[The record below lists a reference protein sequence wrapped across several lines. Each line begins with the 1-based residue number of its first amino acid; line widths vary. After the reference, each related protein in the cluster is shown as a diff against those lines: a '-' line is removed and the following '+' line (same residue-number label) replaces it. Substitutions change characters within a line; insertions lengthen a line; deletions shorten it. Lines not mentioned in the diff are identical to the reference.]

1 MHLNFHKQRLLQDRL
16 LDWFAANQRD
26 LPWRRGYDPYTVWI
40 SEVMLQQTQMSRAV
54 ACFERWMERFPD
66 PAALAAADQEEVL
79 LLWEGLGYYSRARNL
94 HKAAIVLTREHG
106 KTLPANR
113 ESLLR
118 LPGIGPYTAGAICS
132 IAFNQPE
139 TAVDAN
145 VERVLARV
153 LDIDTPVKQPG
164 AARAIRRAAADLIPP
179 GRARDFNQALMELGA
194 LCCSPRGPG
203 CSECPLHSLCE
214 ARRLGIVSERP
225 VPGKK
230 LLITPLQIVAGVL
243 VHQGRV
249 FIQKRLPGSVW
260 GGLWEFPGGR
270 VEPGE
275 TPARASARELQEETG
290 FRVSAL
296 EEMAVIRHG
305 YTTYRVR
312 LHCFSCSLRGRES
325 EPVLTAAQDF
335 RWALPGELDGFA
347 FPAAHRKLID
357 MMAKDDRFQDRLK
370 QSLGMQDI
378 KCR

>member
-1 MHLNFHKQRLLQDRL
+1 MGVHIDPHKQRMLQDRL
-16 LDWFAANQRD
+16 LDWFAAHQRD
-26 LPWRRGYDPYTVWI
+26 LPWRRGYDPYAVWV

-54 ACFERWMERFPD
+54 AYFERWMERFPD
-66 PAALAAADQEEVL
+66 PAALAAADPEEVL

-94 HKAAIVLTREHG
+94 QKAAAVMTRDHG
-106 KTLPANR
+106 GALPSDRA
-113 ESLLR
+113 SLLR

-153 LDIDTPVKQPG
+153 LDIDTPVKQPA
-164 AARAIRRAAADLIPP
+164 AARAIRRAAAVLIPP

-194 LCCSPRGPG
+194 LCCSPRDPG
-203 CSECPLHSLCE
+203 CPVCPLHRLCE

-230 LLITPLQIVAGVL
+230 PLITPLQIVAGVL
-243 VHQGRV
+243 VHKGRV

-260 GGLWEFPGGR
+260 GDLWEFPGGR

-275 TPARASARELQEETG
+275 SPATACAREFLEETG
-290 FRVSAL
+290 FRVRDL
-296 EEMAVIRHG
+296 QEMAVIRHG

-312 LHCFSCSLRGRES
+312 LHCFSCFLPGRAK
-325 EPVLTAAQDF
+325 EPLLTAAQDY
-335 RWALPGELDGFA
+335 RWALPVELDGFA

-357 MMAKDDRFQDRLK
+357 MMAEDDRFQSRLEH
-370 QSLGMQDI
+370 LVLHP
-378 KCR
+378 